1 MENDL
6 DNMQLMKI
14 LELNG
19 GLKIWDQEGGYAEP
33 AVEIGDVSLTR
44 AIQDYFNKELGL
56 GKYGEPGTVKG
67 EYRITIERI
76 RG

>member
-6 DNMQLMKI
+6 DTIKI

-19 GLKIWDQEGGYAEP
+19 GLEIWKQEGGYAEP
-33 AVEIGDVSLTR
+33 SVDIGDVSLTR
-44 AIQDYFNKELGL
+44 ALQDYFNKELGL
-56 GKYGEPGTVKG
+56 GEYGEPGTVKG